1 MKSLCILFGGIVT
14 CCSGVG
20 TPEDQHTASSMR
32 HSSTDV
38 GVARIPSPSAT
49 GGATTVSSNIAGS
62 VQNAHTDSAIS
73 ATGGASSVDSTQ
85 LDASAVALDASTA
98 DLDASVAQTDAATG
112 DASVS
117 PNPNETSTSDA
128 SSATS
133 DVVIPSCPAH
143 PTTSISIAAN
153 LDAATTPP
161 PNPWQP
167 STGLM
172 GSWNCAEEINVYD
185 GAGRAGGLG
194 IYFANAGPGQW
205 QYHAIIGR
213 ETSRI
218 EVATGSLSFTPEGVL
233 SHREVTAPLRLPG
246 VDGSFGSEI
255 PLFMGTPLDEGGTGR
270 DGITSC
276 APFSTVSG
284 ARADGNVAT
293 LGVTCDKLVDSLS
306 PFGLAEPGTLT
317 TPGAYCNAK
326 STSKWQIRAN
336 LCSLSPIPTAWDR
349 MRPLDSSNYHIGLAA
364 VDALGRNAGVKLYF
378 QKLST
383 GQWQYHALLEGDV
396 PGIELGTGQLDFN
409 ANGSLRHVN
418 VIKELRIPAPGSS
431 PIVLDFGET
440 TESGN
445 GGVDGTTSFATG
457 SSVTTVE
464 TDGLAGNLG
473 FGCPATPYVLFK
485 DYSTAS
491 DPSWAAKLTTII
503 YSAGNLPAGVPP
515 FTQTWSLTAR
525 TTISNASV
533 RTHVIDSLG
542 RSNEVGVYYLQ
553 IAPTVWEYHAV
564 YESQPMIVE
573 LGSGKLHFSDGG
585 LFQSQEGV
593 TQFRLPLTDG
603 TPTPLIDL
611 DLTGSYGS
619 SMTAFAG
626 CLSCYPWVQNNGNPV
641 PFDGDSAP
649 VIRD

>member
-20 TPEDQHTASSMR
+20 APEDQHAASSMR

-38 GVARIPSPSAT
+38 GVARIPSRSAT
-49 GGATTVSSNIAGS
+49 GGATTVSSNIADL
-62 VQNAHTDSAIS
+62 VQSAH
-73 ATGGASSVDSTQ
+73 TGGASSVDSTQ
-85 LDASAVALDASTA
+85 LDASAVALDASAVALDASAA
-98 DLDASVAQTDAATG
+98 DLDASAAQTDAATG
-112 DASVS
+112 DAGVS

-133 DVVIPSCPAH
+133 DALIPSCPAH
-143 PTTSISIAAN
+143 PTTSISIAVN

-167 STGLM
+167 ATSLT
-172 GSWNCAEEINVYD
+172 GSWNFEEEFNVYD

-205 QYHAIIGR
+205 QYHAIIGG

-218 EVATGSLSFTPEGVL
+218 EVANGSLTFTPEGVL
-233 SHREVTAPLRLPG
+233 SHREVTASLRLPG
-246 VDGSFGSEI
+246 PDGSFGSEI

-270 DGITSC
+270 DGITSYTT
-276 APFSTVSG
+276 FSTVSG
-284 ARADGNVAT
+284 AKADGNVAA
-293 LGVTCDKLVDSLS
+293 LGVTCDELVDSQS
-306 PFGLAEPGTLT
+306 PFGLAEPGTLL

-326 STSKWQIRAN
+326 PTSNWRIRAN
-336 LCSLSPIPTAWDR
+336 LCSISPIPTAWDR

-409 ANGSLRHVN
+409 ANGSLHHVN
-418 VIKELRIPAPGSS
+418 VSKELRIPAPGSS

-445 GGVDGTTSFATG
+445 VGVDGTTSFATG

-464 TDGLAGNLG
+464 TDGIAGNLG
-473 FGCPATPYVLFK
+473 FGCPSTPYVLIR
-485 DYSTAS
+485 DYSTAA
-491 DPSWAAKLTTII
+491 DPSWAAKLTTTI
-503 YSAGNLPAGVPP
+503 YSAGNLPPGVPP
-515 FTQTWSLTAR
+515 FAQTWSLTER

-533 RTHVIDSLG
+533 YTHAIDSLG
-542 RSNEVGVYYLQ
+542 RPNEVGIYYLQ

-564 YESQPMIVE
+564 YESETMIVE
-573 LGSGKLHFSDGG
+573 LGSGKLYFSDNG
-585 LFQSQEGV
+585 LFQRQEGV

-603 TPTPLIDL
+603 TATPLVDL
-611 DLTGSYGS
+611 DLTGSYGGT
-619 SMTAFAG
+619 MTAFPG
-626 CLSCYPWVQNNGNPV
+626 CLSCYPWVQNNGNPA

-649 VIRD
+649 VISE